1 MVVNLQGKIIKK
13 QFSEEKE
20 ADDFA
25 NYIENYIDRRSKKKN
40 QKESKLT
47 ENFMTLKEQ
56 YEKDMLKENALYIDD
71 IEKRVNNCYKK
82 SMN

>member
-40 QKESKLT
+40 QKERKLT

-56 YEKDMLKENALYIDD
+56 YEKDMLKENASYIDD

-82 SMN
+82 SIN

>member
-56 YEKDMLKENALYIDD
+56 YEKDMLKENALSIDD

-82 SMN
+82 SIN

>member
-56 YEKDMLKENALYIDD
+56 YEKDMLKENASYIDD

>member
-82 SMN
+82 SIN

>member
-40 QKESKLT
+40 QKERKLT

-56 YEKDMLKENALYIDD
+56 YEKDMLKENASYIDD

>member
-56 YEKDMLKENALYIDD
+56 YEKDMLKENASYIDD

-82 SMN
+82 SIN